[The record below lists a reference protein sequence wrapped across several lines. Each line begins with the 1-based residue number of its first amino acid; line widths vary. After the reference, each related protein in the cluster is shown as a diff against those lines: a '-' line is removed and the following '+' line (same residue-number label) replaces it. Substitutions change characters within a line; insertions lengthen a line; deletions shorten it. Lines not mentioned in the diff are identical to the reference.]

1 MLTLD
6 APKDN
11 QGRGESFSPT
21 DLLLTGLAS
30 CLLITAGIK
39 AQALGISLEGSRASG
54 EKVMTPEAPRRIARL
69 TVELELRGSDDEV
82 ERRDIESAIHSCP
95 VSRSLNPEIDVQV
108 KVEWA

>member
-6 APKDN
+6 APRDN
-11 QGRGESFSPT
+11 QGKGESFSPT

-39 AQALGISLEGSRASG
+39 AKSLGLSLEGSRAFG
-54 EKVMTPEAPRRIARL
+54 EKVMTTEAPRRIARL
-69 TVELELRGSDDEV
+69 TVELELTGSCDESA
-82 ERRDIESAIHSCP
+82 RRDIESAIHSCP
-95 VSRSLNPEIDVQV
+95 VSRSLNPEIDVEV